1 MCFAFRQSMRSLTKG
16 SWALPVFTAV
26 ALVAL
31 IFVSGCSSSDRE
43 SNGSTSG
50 ETAVARVISAE
61 EAHEMMSSQQVVV
74 LDVRTQEEYD
84 EGHVRDAVL
93 LPFDAIAEETALA
106 AIPSKDCVVLVYCR
120 SGRRSAEAAARLSEM
135 GYGRVYDFGGIQ
147 SWPYE
152 VYTE

>member
-1 MCFAFRQSMRSLTKG
+1 MVCAQVRNTSFRAKACRVLVLAAASTILTFM
-16 SWALPVFTAV
+16 LVFT
-26 ALVAL
+26 
-31 IFVSGCSSSDRE
+31 SGCASSGQE
-43 SNGSTSG
+43 SVANGKS
-50 ETAVARVISAE
+50 AVNVISPE
-61 EAHEMMSSQQVVV
+61 EAHEMMSSRQVVV
-74 LDVRTQEEYD
+74 LDVRTQKEYG

-93 LPFDAIAEETALA
+93 LPLDAITEETALA

-135 GYGRVYDFGGIQ
+135 GYEQVYDFGGIQ

>member
-1 MCFAFRQSMRSLTKG
+1 MRSLTKG

-26 ALVAL
+26 ALVVSV
-31 IFVSGCSSSDRE
+31 FVSGCSSSDQE

-50 ETAVARVISAE
+50 ETAAARVISAE

-84 EGHVRDAVL
+84 EGHGRDAVL
-93 LPFDAIAEETALA
+93 LPLDAIAEETALA

-120 SGRRSAEAAARLSEM
+120 SGRRSKDAAQKLLAL
-135 GYGRVYDFGGIQ
+135 GYQSVYDFGGVID
-147 SWPYE
+147 WPYE
-152 VYTE
+152 LVKEG